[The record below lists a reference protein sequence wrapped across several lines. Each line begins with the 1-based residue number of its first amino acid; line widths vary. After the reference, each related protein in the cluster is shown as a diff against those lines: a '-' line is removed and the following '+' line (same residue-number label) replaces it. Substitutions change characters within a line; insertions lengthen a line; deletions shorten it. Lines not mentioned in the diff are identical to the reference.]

1 MKDQITH
8 IQEIKDRIN
17 QFVKERNWTEAY
29 SPKNLSMSIA
39 IEAAELMENFQWL
52 TTEEASSIRENEA
65 KFQHLK
71 DELADVMIYCFSM
84 ANQLDIDVATIIEEK
99 TKKNG
104 RKYPVEKA
112 KENRLGSHQEG

>member
-84 ANQLDIDVATIIEEK
+84 ANQLDIDVAAIIEEK

-112 KENRLGSHQEG
+112 KESRLGSHQKG

>member
-17 QFVKERNWTEAY
+17 QFVKERNWTKAH

-84 ANQLDIDVATIIEEK
+84 ANQLDIDVAAIIEEK

-104 RKYPVEKA
+104 RKYPVEKV
-112 KENRLGSHQEG
+112 KENRLGSHQG